1 VFCIPAWRGSVAGA
15 EVSQEKRC
23 LDTWLDVRCDFRH
36 GPLADEP
43 PSTVS
48 FLQLSASDGG
58 RSCDARGP
66 DFFRSY
72 FFLFPRVRLAGI
84 AGWAEALLWRSRRQP
99 SVRLPVAVCQ
109 RVLLRISPSTPLDR
123 LLTRTCLTYVAAPT
137 SGLRRRPDELLTSRR
152 TRGNEWANAINLTND
167 DNAIYFNFHVI
178 SSKAADAAAKML
190 MIMTTLES
198 LLVTFKDELCSL
210 WLTALCCFQWKHTKI
225 TRYCE
230 VVLRPRC

>member
-1 VFCIPAWRGSVAGA
+1 
-15 EVSQEKRC
+15 
-23 LDTWLDVRCDFRH
+23 
-36 GPLADEP
+36 
-43 PSTVS
+43 
-48 FLQLSASDGG
+48 
-58 RSCDARGP
+58 
-66 DFFRSY
+66 
-72 FFLFPRVRLAGI
+72 
-84 AGWAEALLWRSRRQP
+84 
-99 SVRLPVAVCQ
+99 
-109 RVLLRISPSTPLDR
+109 LLRISPSPPLDR

-210 WLTALCCFQWKHTKI
+210 WLTALCCFQ
-225 TRYCE
+225 
-230 VVLRPRC
+230 